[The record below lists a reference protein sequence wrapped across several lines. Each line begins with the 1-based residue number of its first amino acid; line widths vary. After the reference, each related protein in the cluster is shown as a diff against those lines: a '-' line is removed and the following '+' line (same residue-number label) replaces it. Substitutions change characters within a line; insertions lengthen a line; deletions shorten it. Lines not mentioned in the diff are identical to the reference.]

1 MKKLLIIAAVV
12 MLGSCICLYA
22 EDEEHSAEPKPAEQT
37 EKTAGASIGFRLS
50 VLGVEPVVSVILHN
64 VEIEGYVPLI
74 SNSGWNADE
83 QTVLGTAFGGSI
95 GYISNPFKRGWENGV
110 GVSYLYLAPSY
121 CQATIFREALKDTT
135 VSENGGQIFSFY
147 YRGTVKFNKTIGLC
161 FKVNLPFIMYFPGN
175 GNYSRYSIIDAN
187 RSWICWLI
195 MPCSFAIGMRFEI

>member
-64 VEIEGYVPLI
+64 VELEGYVPLI
-74 SNSGWNADE
+74 SNSGWNAEE
-83 QTVLGTAFGGSI
+83 QTVIGTAFGGSI
-95 GYISNPFKRGWENGV
+95 GYISNPFKRGWENG
-110 GVSYLYLAPSY
+110 GH
-121 CQATIFREALKDTT
+121 
-135 VSENGGQIFSFY
+135 IFSVY